1 MDYKQIISDLIN
13 IEGTSKEEI
22 YSLLSFPKDSSMGDY
37 CLPCFKF
44 AKTLRKSPIQI
55 AQDIQATI
63 SVGGVI
69 ESVEA
74 VSGYVNF
81 KLNKVELAKQVL
93 QDIDNEKEMY
103 GSSKIGEGK
112 TVCIDFSSVNIAK
125 PFHMGHMLNTA
136 IGSALYKLYK
146 YLGYNV
152 VGINHLGDWGTQFG
166 KLIVAYKKWG
176 NKEDIEKRGVKG
188 LLDIYVKFH
197 KEAESD
203 PTLDDEARAWFK
215 KIEDNNEEAINLW
228 QWFK

>member
-63 SVGGVI
+63 PVGGVI

-81 KLNKVELAKQVL
+81 KLNKVELAKQC
-93 QDIDNEKEMY
+93 E
-103 GSSKIGEGK
+103 
-112 TVCIDFSSVNIAK
+112 DFSESIDTGNLDVVSTIYRGNV
-125 PFHMGHMLNTA
+125 MLIIILPIITD
-136 IGSALYKLYK
+136 SQQVQLS
-146 YLGYNV
+146 LGITTN
-152 VGINHLGDWGTQFG
+152 
-166 KLIVAYKKWG
+166 
-176 NKEDIEKRGVKG
+176 KRGE
-188 LLDIYVKFH
+188 LIYNFV
-197 KEAESD
+197 ENEIQ
-203 PTLDDEARAWFK
+203 
-215 KIEDNNEEAINLW
+215 KI
-228 QWFK
+228 